1 MRFGKTLQ
9 SSIYAPWKSHYID
22 YPKLKVL
29 LKESDKSSDNDEAEE
44 WTDNDEGAFV
54 EELVNVQLEK
64 VHTFQVEMYKQL
76 RERTSKC
83 ESKLEELVAS
93 TERDKSEIAGY
104 GAKADAGLA
113 GEDTQNQLKEVLRE
127 LDGITREINE
137 LEKFS
142 RINFTGFL
150 KAAKKHDR
158 KRGHK
163 YRVRPLLQVRLGALP
178 FNSEDYSPLLYRLSA
193 MYSFVRQ
200 NMNKESN
207 DRPQS
212 PSDALPDGEKYV
224 SYKFWVHSDN
234 LLEVKTYIL
243 RRLPVLVYNPQASN
257 VAEGTQND
265 PTITSLYFDNL
276 KFSLYTQKVERKPD
290 ASSLRLRW
298 YGQLAKKPQI
308 LFEKKTMREGD
319 NSEEI
324 RFPIKEKYVQSFIR
338 GEYKMEKTVQKI
350 QHRQGNNNRHAEQFV
365 QNVDAIQ
372 EFIKENNL
380 QPVLRANYTRTAF
393 QIPGDNRVRISL
405 DTNLALIR
413 EDSFDLERPCRDPDS
428 WHRNDI
434 DDADMEYP
442 FNRIRKGEISR
453 FPHAILEIKVREGT
467 SEKSKEWVTDLT
479 DSHLVKEAPRFS
491 KFVHG
496 VAENFEDYVNS
507 FPFWLSEL
515 ENDIRKDPET
525 AFEAEQERKA
535 KRAEDEFAVGSL
547 MGSRASPAFK
557 PAIGSPVGRAQLE
570 GMLDPKSAGKAAA
583 RHSPDPGLTPA
594 VGDTEGEGDSDGG
607 DEPVGSQGA
616 HTLAG
621 LPFLFP
627 SFSTPKYGRAHQRG
641 VVQLPPGVRH
651 PGKFI
656 KDSGPVQVEAKVWL
670 ANQRTFIKWQHISVL
685 LASLSLGLYN
695 AAGEENDVARGLAVV
710 YTLIALFA
718 GAWGWW
724 MYIYRSKLIRER
736 SGKDFD
742 NTLGP
747 VVVCIGLI
755 IALCLNF
762 GFKYRAA
769 IEKLDPNPTLNQT
782 AGIED
787 IFQLTLQNL
796 KIVQQGP

>member
-9 SSIYAPWKSHYID
+9 GSIYAPWRHHYID
-22 YPKLKVL
+22 YPKLKLL
-29 LKESDKSSDNDEAEE
+29 LKESDKSSDIDEANE

-64 VHTFQVEMYKQL
+64 VHSFQVEMYKQL
-76 RERTSKC
+76 REKTSNC
-83 ESKLEELVAS
+83 ESKLEELVSLADRS
-93 TERDKSEIAGY
+93 RGENA
-104 GAKADAGLA
+104 AKADVGLS
-113 GEDTQNQLKEVLRE
+113 GDTQNQLEETLGE
-127 LDGITREINE
+127 LDRITREINE

-200 NMNKESN
+200 NLDKESN
-207 DRPQS
+207 DRPRSLSAAQ
-212 PSDALPDGEKYV
+212 PEREKYV

-243 RRLPVLVYNPQASN
+243 RRLPVLVYNPQTSKI
-257 VAEGTQND
+257 AEGTQND
-265 PTITSLYFDNL
+265 PTLTSLYFDNQ

-298 YGQLAKKPQI
+298 YGQLDKKPEI
-308 LFEKKTMREGD
+308 LFEKKTVKEGD
-319 NSEEI
+319 NSEEV
-324 RFPIKEKYVQSFIR
+324 RFPIKEKYVHSFIR

-350 QHRQGNNNRHAEQFV
+350 QNRQGNYNQHAEQLSQDV
-365 QNVDAIQ
+365 GAIQ
-372 EFIKENNL
+372 SLIKENNL

-393 QIPGDNRVRISL
+393 QIPGDNRIRISL
-405 DTNLALIR
+405 DTNLVLIR
-413 EDSFDLERPCRDPDS
+413 EDSFDSERPCRDPDS
-428 WHRNDI
+428 WHRTDI
-434 DDADMEYP
+434 DDAEMEYP

-467 SEKSKEWVTDLT
+467 SEKSREWITDLT

-496 VAENFEDYVNS
+496 IAELFEDYVNS

-515 ENDIRKDPET
+515 ENDIRKDPEK

-547 MGSRASPAFK
+547 VGSRASPAFK
-557 PAIGSPVGRAQLE
+557 PAVGSPVGRAQIE
-570 GMLDPKSAGKAAA
+570 GMRSPKSAGKAAA
-583 RHSPDPGLTPA
+583 RQSPVPRSAPG
-594 VGDTEGEGDSDGG
+594 VGDVEGEGDSDDA
-607 DEPVGSQGA
+607 DEPIGRPSAYTLVGLRS
-616 HTLAG
+616 LI
-621 LPFLFP
+621 P
-627 SFSTPKYGRAHQRG
+627 SFSTPKYGRAHQQG
-641 VVQLPPGVRH
+641 PAQLPPGVRH

-695 AAGEENDVARGLAVV
+695 AAGEANNVARGLAVV

-724 MYIYRSKLIRER
+724 MYITRSKLIQER

-742 NTLGP
+742 SILGP
-747 VVVCIGLI
+747 AVVCIGLVV
-755 IALCLNF
+755 ALCLNF
-762 GFKYRAA
+762 GFKYHAT
-769 IEKLDPNPTLNQT
+769 IEKMDPGATVNQT
-782 AGIED
+782 VGMD
-787 IFQLTLQNL
+787 GDVFQYLL
-796 KIVQQGP
+796 

>member
-1 MRFGKTLQ
+1 MRFGRTLHG
-9 SSIYAPWKSHYID
+9 SIYAPWKGHYID
-22 YPKLKVL
+22 YPKLKLL
-29 LKESDKSSDNDEAEE
+29 LKESDKSSDNDEAAE
-44 WTDNDEGAFV
+44 WTDADEGAFV

-64 VHTFQVEMYKQL
+64 VHSFQVDMYKQL

-83 ESKLEELVAS
+83 ESKLEGLVSMA
-93 TERDKSEIAGY
+93 DKGKGKSVGA
-104 GAKADAGLA
+104 GAKADAGA
-113 GEDTQNQLKEVLRE
+113 ADKDIQNQLKEVLGE

-200 NMNKESN
+200 NMDRESN
-207 DRPQS
+207 ERPLSESQ
-212 PSDALPDGEKYV
+212 PDGGKYV

-243 RRLPVLVYNPQASN
+243 RHLPVLVYNPQASK
-257 VAEGTQND
+257 VAEGNQND
-265 PTITSLYFDNL
+265 PTITSLYFDNH

-298 YGQLAKKPQI
+298 YGQLAKKPEI

-319 NSEEI
+319 NSEEV
-324 RFPIKEKYVQSFIR
+324 RFPIKEKYVQLFIR

-350 QHRQGNNNRHAEQFV
+350 QHRRGNGNQHAEQFV

-372 EFIKENNL
+372 EFIKENNI

-393 QIPGDNRVRISL
+393 QIPGDGGIRISL
-405 DTNLALIR
+405 DTNLALIC
-413 EDSFDLERPCRDPDS
+413 EDSFDSERPCRDPDS
-428 WHRNDI
+428 WHRTDI
-434 DDADMEYP
+434 DDAEMEYP
-442 FNRIRKGEISR
+442 FNGIRKGEISR
-453 FPHAILEIKVREGT
+453 FPHAILEIKVREGA
-467 SEKSKEWVTDLT
+467 SEKSREWITDLT

-496 VAENFEDYVNS
+496 VAELFEDHVNS

-535 KRAEDEFAVGSL
+535 KKAEDEFAVGSL
-547 MGSRASPAFK
+547 VGSRASPAFK
-557 PAIGSPVGRAQLE
+557 PAAGSPITGARIEEMRSSKSVGGVTTKQPPAL
-570 GMLDPKSAGKAAA
+570 KS
-583 RHSPDPGLTPA
+583 PPA
-594 VGDTEGEGDSDGG
+594 VVGGVEEDWESDDGDDLTERPNVD
-607 DEPVGSQGA
+607 
-616 HTLAG
+616 TFTG
-621 LPFLFP
+621 LRSLFP
-627 SFSTPKYGRAHQRG
+627 TFSTAGYGRAHQG
-641 VVQLPPGVRH
+641 LVQLPPGVRH

-695 AAGEENDVARGLAVV
+695 AAGEANNVARGLAVV

-724 MYIYRSKLIRER
+724 VFISRSKLIRER

-742 NTLGP
+742 NTVGP
-747 VVVCIGLI
+747 AVICIGLV

-762 GFKYRAA
+762 GFKYRAV
-769 IEKLDPNPTLNQT
+769 IENQDYDVGLNQT
-782 AGIED
+782 TGGGGD
-787 IFQLTLQNL
+787 MFQLGPHSL
-796 KIVQQGP
+796 KLTKQGL

>member
-22 YPKLKVL
+22 YPKLKLL
-29 LKESDKSSDNDEAEE
+29 LKESDRSSDNDEVEE

-54 EELVNVQLEK
+54 EELLNVQLEK

-93 TERDKSEIAGY
+93 TEKDKSKNAGD
-104 GAKADAGLA
+104 GAEAGVGLA
-113 GEDTQNQLKEVLRE
+113 GESTQNQLKEVLKE

-158 KRGHK
+158 KRGYK

-200 NMNKESN
+200 NMSKESN
-207 DRPQS
+207 GRLQS
-212 PSDALPDGEKYV
+212 PSDAPLDGEKYV
-224 SYKFWVHSDN
+224 SQKFWVHPDN

-243 RRLPVLVYNPQASN
+243 RRLPVLVYNSQASN

-265 PTITSLYFDNL
+265 PTITSLYFDNQ

-298 YGQLAKKPQI
+298 YGQLTKKPEI

-324 RFPIKEKYVQSFIR
+324 RFQIKEKYVQSFIR

-350 QHRQGNNNRHAEQFV
+350 QHRQGHNNQHAEQFV
-365 QNVDAIQ
+365 QNVDVIQ
-372 EFIKENNL
+372 KFIKENNL

-405 DTNLALIR
+405 DTNLVLIR
-413 EDSFDLERPCRDPDS
+413 EDSFDSERPCRDPDS

-434 DDADMEYP
+434 DDAEMEYP

-453 FPHAILEIKVREGT
+453 FPHAVLEIKVREGT
-467 SEKSKEWVTDLT
+467 SEKSREWVTDLT

-557 PAIGSPVGRAQLE
+557 PAIGSPVGRA
-570 GMLDPKSAGKAAA
+570 MLDQSAGKAATKRA
-583 RHSPDPGLTPA
+583 LVPGLTPA
-594 VGDTEGEGDSDGG
+594 VDDAEGEGESDGG
-607 DEPVGSQGA
+607 GEPTGKQGA

-621 LPFLFP
+621 LRSLFP
-627 SFSTPKYGRAHQRG
+627 TFSTSKYGRAHQQG
-641 VVQLPPGVRH
+641 PVQLPPGVRH

-695 AAGEENDVARGLAVV
+695 AAGEANSVARGLAVV

-724 MYIYRSKLIRER
+724 MYISRSKLIRER

-742 NTLGP
+742 NILGP
-747 VVVCIGLI
+747 VVVCIGLV

-762 GFKYRAA
+762 GFK
-769 IEKLDPNPTLNQT
+769 
-782 AGIED
+782 
-787 IFQLTLQNL
+787 
-796 KIVQQGP
+796 V